1 MSKKGLMT
9 RHPHLNYDTIAPKY
23 NQRYASSPLPE
34 RANALIDLIQ
44 QVKAQRILEVG
55 CGTGFWLNAFSAEI
69 DMAYGMDY
77 SMGMLEQA
85 KRRSAHLELSRGDA
99 VYLPYRDNSFDFLYC
114 VDAIHHFG
122 KPDRFIAEAFH
133 VLQPGGALAVVGS
146 DPHGGDGT
154 WYVYDY
160 FEGVLETDLQ
170 RFPSE
175 SAILAWM
182 RKEGFQNIS
191 SKGVEHI
198 SDVYVGMEVFN
209 DPFLK
214 KNSCS
219 QLALLNDEAHQ
230 AGLEKI
236 KAAVAREEQVVFRN
250 ELFIKMFTGFK
261 S

>member
-1 MSKKGLMT
+1 MT
-9 RHPHLNYDTIAPKY
+9 KTPHLDYDKIASQY

-44 QVKAQRILEVG
+44 QVKAWRILEVG
-55 CGTGFWLNAFSAEI
+55 CGTGFWLNAFSPKVDA
-69 DMAYGMDY
+69 AYGLDF
-77 SMGMLEQA
+77 SLGMLKQA
-85 KRRSAHLELSRGDA
+85 KRQPAHLELSRGDA
-99 VYLPYRDNSFDFLYC
+99 VHLPYRNNLFDLLYC

-122 KPDRFIAEAFH
+122 KPDMFIAEAFR
-133 VLQPGGALAVVGS
+133 VLRPGGALAVVGI
-146 DPHGGDGT
+146 DPHSGDDT

-160 FEGVLETDLQ
+160 FDEVSETDLR

-175 SAILAWM
+175 SVILTWM
-182 RKEGFQNIS
+182 RAEGFQ
-191 SKGVEHI
+191 HI
-198 SDVYVGMEVFN
+198 SDVHFGTDVLN

-219 QLALLNDEAHQ
+219 QLALLSDSAYQ

-236 KAAVAREEQVVFRN
+236 KVAVVDEEQLVFRN

-261 S
+261 PGANL

>member
-1 MSKKGLMT
+1 MT
-9 RHPHLNYDTIAPKY
+9 QNHRLNYDNIAPQY

-44 QVKAQRILEVG
+44 QVKARRILEVG
-55 CGTGFWLNAFSAEI
+55 CGTGFWLNAFSPKVDA
-69 DMAYGMDY
+69 AYGLDF
-77 SMGMLEQA
+77 SLGMLEQA
-85 KRRSAHLELSRGDA
+85 KGQPAHLELSRGDA
-99 VYLPYRDNSFDFLYC
+99 VHMPYRDNSFDLLYC

-122 KPDRFIAEAFH
+122 KPDMFIAEAFH
-133 VLQPGGALAVVGS
+133 VLRPGGTLAVVGI
-146 DPHGGDGT
+146 DPHSGDDT

-160 FEGVLETDLQ
+160 FEGILETDLQ

-175 SAILAWM
+175 SAILTWM
-182 RKEGFQNIS
+182 RAEGFQNIS

-198 SDVYVGMEVFN
+198 SDVHFGTDVFN

-219 QLALLNDEAHQ
+219 QLALLSDSAYQ

-236 KAAVAREEQVVFRN
+236 KVAVLNEEQLVFHD
-250 ELFIKMFTGFK
+250 ELFIKMVTGLK
-261 S
+261 PGANP